1 MLHKSRPS
9 LRPRWRSHLRLR
21 FEPLEERR
29 LLSFTLTAPTSGV
42 FVAGDTVTIKWTAS
56 DVTPGSKISLCY
68 DKDTVWG
75 NGNETWIEIDGV
87 TAADGAGSYSWK
99 IANVPVGRYYVAGY
113 LWDGGSGFTLSH
125 LTEAITIKSSA
136 PAFALT
142 SPMTGTFAS
151 GETIPIQWTAA
162 NVGPDSKISLC
173 YDKDTV
179 WNNGNET
186 WIEID
191 GVKATNGA
199 GTYNW
204 NTTGLAA
211 GTYYV
216 AGYMWDGGS
225 TFNLSH
231 MLQPITVIPPLTFVL
246 SGPTSGTYDAGTAVN
261 IQWTADNIT
270 TGSKISL
277 CYDED
282 TTFSGN
288 NEHWIEIDG
297 ITAADGAG
305 SYTWDTTGVTP
316 GTYYMAGYLW
326 DGNNTFTF
334 SHLTQSITI
343 TAAQGLTVE
352 SSAVKPQ
359 TADALTA
366 GELAPIVAA
375 AESRLAAT
383 LGNQVSTVL
392 AGVSFEID
400 DLPGGLLGETAGNTI
415 RIDCDG
421 AGYGWFVDPTPAD
434 NSEFTASAGSQTLT
448 ARKGSPAYNRADLL
462 TTVMHEMGHELGLVH
477 DDLGDLM
484 SAALPLGVRRTFIT
498 PIPDPSL
505 S

>member
-1 MLHKSRPS
+1 M
-9 LRPRWRSHLRLR
+9 
-21 FEPLEERR
+21 
-29 LLSFTLTAPTSGV
+29 
-42 FVAGDTVTIKWTAS
+42 
-56 DVTPGSKISLCY
+56 
-68 DKDTVWG
+68 
-75 NGNETWIEIDGV
+75 
-87 TAADGAGSYSWK
+87 
-99 IANVPVGRYYVAGY
+99 
-113 LWDGGSGFTLSH
+113 
-125 LTEAITIKSSA
+125 
-136 PAFALT
+136 
-142 SPMTGTFAS
+142 
-151 GETIPIQWTAA
+151 
-162 NVGPDSKISLC
+162 
-173 YDKDTV
+173 
-179 WNNGNET
+179 
-186 WIEID
+186 
-191 GVKATNGA
+191 
-199 GTYNW
+199 
-204 NTTGLAA
+204 
-211 GTYYV
+211 
-216 AGYMWDGGS
+216 
-225 TFNLSH
+225 
-231 MLQPITVIPPLTFVL
+231 
-246 SGPTSGTYDAGTAVN
+246 N
-261 IQWTADNIT
+261 IQWTADNVT

-415 RIDCDG
+415 RIDCD
-421 AGYGWFVDPTPAD
+421 
-434 NSEFTASAGSQTLT
+434 
-448 ARKGSPAYNRADLL
+448 ARRLR
-462 TTVMHEMGHELGLVH
+462 V
-477 DDLGDLM
+477 
-484 SAALPLGVRRTFIT
+484 VRRSDARRRQRVHRLGRFANPNGAERQPRLQPGRSAHHRNARDGPRTG
-498 PIPDPSL
+498 L
-505 S
+505 SPR